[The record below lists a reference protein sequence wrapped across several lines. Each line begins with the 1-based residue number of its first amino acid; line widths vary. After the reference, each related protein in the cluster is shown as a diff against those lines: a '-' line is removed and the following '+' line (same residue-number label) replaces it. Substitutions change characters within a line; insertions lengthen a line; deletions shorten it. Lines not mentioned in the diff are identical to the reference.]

1 MSITKLE
8 DVRKEDVATVGG
20 KAANLGELIGMGMPV
35 PDGCVVTDSHFNATA
50 VYHGFISLDSALVAV
65 RSSGIA
71 EDGAKASM
79 AGQHDTYLDVF
90 NSPKFVVPAIRK
102 CFESVN
108 NPRAIAY
115 REENGITE
123 DRIAVIVQRMI
134 DPLYSGVLFTAD
146 PVDGDTTKMVVEWVE
161 GTGEKLV
168 SGEVIPNSA
177 EIHDVGHLR
186 SIRLDLFDIPNVKAL
201 AQAARDIEGHFGCPQ
216 DIEWCVD
223 KEYKLWILQA
233 RPITTL

>member
-20 KAANLGELIGMGMPV
+20 KAANLGELIGIGMPV
-35 PDGCVVTDSHFNATA
+35 PDGFV
-50 VYHGFISLDSALVAV
+50 ISDPVDIFQNIRESYRELGAEFVAV

-71 EDGAKASM
+71 EDGLTASM
-79 AGQHDTYLDVF
+79 AGQHDTYLYCDAGSVIQA
-90 NSPKFVVPAIRK
+90 VGD
-102 CFESVN
+102 CFDSAY
-108 NPRAIAY
+108 NPRAVAY

-146 PVDGDTTKMVVEWVE
+146 PVTGDRNAMEMEWVM

-168 SGEVIPNSA
+168 SGEATPASTQWLKHFMPAVPKGSQCLP
-177 EIHDVGHLR
+177 HL
-186 SIRLDLFDIPNVKAL
+186 AL
-201 AQAARDIEGHFGCPQ
+201 EIEGHFGCPQ

-223 KEYKLWILQA
+223 KDYKLWILQA

>member
-35 PDGCVVTDSHFNATA
+35 PDGYVVTEP
-50 VYHGFISLDSALVAV
+50 GFQCSIPAYDMGRFLAV
-65 RSSGIA
+65 RSSGVA

-79 AGQHDTYLDVF
+79 AGQHDTYLNVR
-90 NSPKFVVPAIRK
+90 NHARHIREAVDG

-108 NPRAIAY
+108 NPRAVAY

-146 PVDGDTTKMVVEWVE
+146 PVDGDTSRFVVEYVE

-168 SGEVIPNSA
+168 SGEVIPFSFDMSRHSIQW
-177 EIHDVGHLR
+177 EDVGEQEFHTPTLHAYA
-186 SIRLDLFDIPNVKAL
+186 SEIDH
-201 AQAARDIEGHFGCPQ
+201 HFGCPQ

-223 KEYKLWILQA
+223 KDYKLWILQA

>member
-20 KAANLGELIGMGMPV
+20 KAANLGELMGIGMPV
-35 PDGCVVTDSHFNATA
+35 PDGYVVTHPKPW
-50 VYHGFISLDSALVAV
+50 ALVQLSEYVAV

-79 AGQHDTYLDVF
+79 AGQHDTFLYV
-90 NSPKFVVPAIRK
+90 SEPALYQKIMQ
-102 CFESVN
+102 CFDSAY
-108 NPRAIAY
+108 NPRAVAY

-123 DRIAVIVQRMI
+123 DRIAVIVQRMV

-146 PVDGDTTKMVVEWVE
+146 PVDGDTSRFVVEYVE

-168 SGEVIPNSA
+168 SGEVIPFSFDMSRHSIQW
-177 EIHDVGHLR
+177 EDVGEQEFHTPTLHAYA
-186 SIRLDLFDIPNVKAL
+186 SEIDH
-201 AQAARDIEGHFGCPQ
+201 HFGCPQ

-223 KEYKLWILQA
+223 KDYKLWILQA

>member
-8 DVRKEDVATVGG
+8 DVRKGDVATVGG

-35 PDGCVVTDSHFNATA
+35 PDGFV
-50 VYHGFISLDSALVAV
+50 ISDPVDIFQNIRESYRELGAEFVAV

-79 AGQHDTYLDVF
+79 AGQHDTYLH
-90 NSPKFVVPAIRK
+90 
-102 CFESVN
+102 CGESDLVKRIDDCWLSAN
-108 NPRAIAY
+108 NPRAVAY

-146 PVDGDTTKMVVEWVE
+146 PVTGDRNTMEMEWVM

-168 SGEVIPNSA
+168 SGEAIPASTQWLKHFMPA
-177 EIHDVGHLR
+177 VPKGSQCLPHL
-186 SIRLDLFDIPNVKAL
+186 AL
-201 AQAARDIEGHFGCPQ
+201 EIEGHFGCPQ

>member
-1 MSITKLE
+1 MSITKLA
-8 DVRKEDVATVGG
+8 DVRKEDVGTVGG

-35 PDGCVVTDSHFNATA
+35 PDGYVVTHPKPWTLVQLSE
-50 VYHGFISLDSALVAV
+50 YVAV

-79 AGQHDTYLDVF
+79 AGPHDTFLYVREHALYQ
-90 NSPKFVVPAIRK
+90 KIMQ
-102 CFESVN
+102 CFDSAY

-146 PVDGDTTKMVVEWVE
+146 PVDGDTTKMEMEWVM

-168 SGEVIPNSA
+168 SGEAIPASTQWLKHFMPA
-177 EIHDVGHLR
+177 VPKGSQCLPHL
-186 SIRLDLFDIPNVKAL
+186 AL
-201 AQAARDIEGHFGCPQ
+201 EIEGHFGCPQ

>member
-1 MSITKLE
+1 MSITKLG
-8 DVRKEDVATVGG
+8 DVRKVDVATVGG

-35 PDGCVVTDSHFNATA
+35 PDGFV
-50 VYHGFISLDSALVAV
+50 ISDPVDIFQNIRESYRELGAEFVAV

-71 EDGAKASM
+71 EDGLTASM
-79 AGQHDTYLDVF
+79 AGQHDTYLH
-90 NSPKFVVPAIRK
+90 
-102 CFESVN
+102 CGESDLVKRIDDCWLSAN
-108 NPRAIAY
+108 NPRAVAY

-146 PVDGDTTKMVVEWVE
+146 PVTGDRNTMEMEWVM

-168 SGEVIPNSA
+168 SGEAIPASTQWA
-177 EIHDVGHLR
+177 KHFMPSLPKGSQGLPLIALEIE
-186 SIRLDLFDIPNVKAL
+186 S
-201 AQAARDIEGHFGCPQ
+201 HFRCPQ

>member
-50 VYHGFISLDSALVAV
+50 VYHGFIGLDSTLVAV

-71 EDGAKASM
+71 EDGLTASM
-79 AGQHDTYLDVF
+79 AGQHDTFLYCDAGSVIQA
-90 NSPKFVVPAIRK
+90 VGD

-108 NPRAIAY
+108 NPRAVAY

-146 PVDGDTTKMVVEWVE
+146 PVTGDRNTMEMEWVM

-168 SGEVIPNSA
+168 SGEAIPASTQWLKHFMPA
-177 EIHDVGHLR
+177 VPKGSQCLPHL
-186 SIRLDLFDIPNVKAL
+186 AL
-201 AQAARDIEGHFGCPQ
+201 EIEGHFGCPQ

>member
-1 MSITKLE
+1 MSITKLG
-8 DVRKEDVATVGG
+8 DVRKVDVATVGG

-35 PDGCVVTDSHFNATA
+35 PEGYVVTEYPGPHYSHSMA
-50 VYHGFISLDSALVAV
+50 GDGLGKRVAV

-71 EDGAKASM
+71 EDGARASM

-90 NSPKFVVPAIRK
+90 NSPEFVTPAIRK

-108 NPRAIAY
+108 NPRAVAY

-123 DRIAVIVQRMI
+123 DRVAVIVQRMI

-146 PVDGDTTKMVVEWVE
+146 PVTGDRNAMEMEWVM

-168 SGEVIPNSA
+168 SGEAIPASTQWLKHFMPA
-177 EIHDVGHLR
+177 VPKGSQCLPHL
-186 SIRLDLFDIPNVKAL
+186 AL
-201 AQAARDIEGHFGCPQ
+201 EIEGHFGCPQ

-223 KEYKLWILQA
+223 KDYKLWILQA

>member
-1 MSITKLE
+1 MSITKLA
-8 DVRKEDVATVGG
+8 DVRKEDVGTVGG

-35 PDGCVVTDSHFNATA
+35 PDGYVVTHPKPW
-50 VYHGFISLDSALVAV
+50 ALVQLSEYVAV

-79 AGQHDTYLDVF
+79 AGQHDTFLYVREPELYQ
-90 NSPKFVVPAIRK
+90 KIMQ
-102 CFESVN
+102 CFDSAYS
-108 NPRAIAY
+108 PRAVAY

-146 PVDGDTTKMVVEWVE
+146 PVDGDTTKMEMEWVM

-168 SGEVIPNSA
+168 SGEAIPASTQWLKHFMPA
-177 EIHDVGHLR
+177 VPKGSQCLPHLALEIE
-186 SIRLDLFDIPNVKAL
+186 S
-201 AQAARDIEGHFGCPQ
+201 HFGCPQ

>member
-1 MSITKLE
+1 MSITKLG
-8 DVRKEDVATVGG
+8 DVRKEDVGTVGG

-35 PDGCVVTDSHFNATA
+35 PDGFV
-50 VYHGFISLDSALVAV
+50 ISDPVDIFQNIRESYRELGAEFVAV

-71 EDGAKASM
+71 EDGLTASM
-79 AGQHDTYLDVF
+79 AGQHDTYLDLF

-108 NPRAIAY
+108 NPRAVAY

-146 PVDGDTTKMVVEWVE
+146 PVDGDTTKMEMEWVM

-168 SGEVIPNSA
+168 SGETIPASTQWLKHFMPA
-177 EIHDVGHLR
+177 VPKGSQCLPHL
-186 SIRLDLFDIPNVKAL
+186 AL
-201 AQAARDIEGHFGCPQ
+201 EIEGHFGCPQ

>member
-20 KAANLGELIGMGMPV
+20 KAANLGELIGIGMPV
-35 PDGCVVTDSHFNATA
+35 PDGFVVTDQQNLGEIGFHFLSTDFAR
-50 VYHGFISLDSALVAV
+50 VAV

-90 NSPKFVVPAIRK
+90 CSPKFVIPAIRK
-102 CFESVN
+102 CFESAN

-146 PVDGDTTKMVVEWVE
+146 PVDGDTSRFVVEYVE

-168 SGEVIPNSA
+168 SGEVIPFSFDMSRHSIQW
-177 EIHDVGHLR
+177 EDVGEQEFHTPTLHAYA
-186 SIRLDLFDIPNVKAL
+186 SEIDH
-201 AQAARDIEGHFGCPQ
+201 HFGCPQ

>member
-1 MSITKLE
+1 MSITKLA
-8 DVRKEDVATVGG
+8 DVRKEDVGTVGG

-35 PDGCVVTDSHFNATA
+35 PDGFVITALTYPTFYRDIRESHRELGAEF
-50 VYHGFISLDSALVAV
+50 VAV

-71 EDGAKASM
+71 EDGLTASM
-79 AGQHDTYLDVF
+79 AGQHDTYLGCTEVDLMGRVDDCF
-90 NSPKFVVPAIRK
+90 RSANSP
-102 CFESVN
+102 
-108 NPRAIAY
+108 RAVAY

-146 PVDGDTTKMVVEWVE
+146 PVDGRQDIMVVEWVE

-168 SGEVIPNSA
+168 SGEVIPESFEMSA
-177 EIHDVGHLR
+177 HMEYKQDWQSTLHAYA
-186 SIRLDLFDIPNVKAL
+186 SN
-201 AQAARDIEGHFGCPQ
+201 IEDHFGCPQ

>member
-35 PDGCVVTDSHFNATA
+35 PDGYVVTHPKPWTLVQLSE
-50 VYHGFISLDSALVAV
+50 YVAV

-79 AGQHDTYLDVF
+79 AGQHDTFLYVREPELYQ
-90 NSPKFVVPAIRK
+90 KIMQ
-102 CFESVN
+102 CFDSAY

-146 PVDGDTTKMVVEWVE
+146 PVTGDRNAMEMEWVM

-168 SGEVIPNSA
+168 SGEAIPTSTQWLKHFMPA
-177 EIHDVGHLR
+177 VPKGSQCLPHL
-186 SIRLDLFDIPNVKAL
+186 AL
-201 AQAARDIEGHFGCPQ
+201 EIEGHFGCPQ

-223 KEYKLWILQA
+223 KQYKLWILQA

>member
-1 MSITKLE
+1 MSITNLE

-20 KAANLGELIGMGMPV
+20 KAANLGELIGIGMPV
-35 PDGCVVTDSHFNATA
+35 PDGFV
-50 VYHGFISLDSALVAV
+50 ISDPVDIFQNIRKSYRELGAEFVAV

-71 EDGAKASM
+71 EDGLTASM
-79 AGQHDTYLDVF
+79 AGQHDTYLH
-90 NSPKFVVPAIRK
+90 
-102 CFESVN
+102 CGESDLVKRIDDCWLSAN
-108 NPRAIAY
+108 NPRAVAY

-146 PVDGDTTKMVVEWVE
+146 PVTGDRNAMEMEWVM

-168 SGEVIPNSA
+168 SGEATPASTQWLKHFMPAVPKGSQCLP
-177 EIHDVGHLR
+177 HL
-186 SIRLDLFDIPNVKAL
+186 AL
-201 AQAARDIEGHFGCPQ
+201 EIEGHFGCPQ
-216 DIEWCVD
+216 DIECCVD

>member
-35 PDGCVVTDSHFNATA
+35 PEGNVVT
-50 VYHGFISLDSALVAV
+50 SLGPHCMMAGEGLGKRVAV

-90 NSPKFVVPAIRK
+90 CSPKFVIPAIRK
-102 CFESVN
+102 CFDSAN
-108 NPRAIAY
+108 NPRAVAY

-146 PVDGDTTKMVVEWVE
+146 PVDGDTSRFVVEYVE

-168 SGEVIPNSA
+168 SGEVIPFSFDMSRHSIQW
-177 EIHDVGHLR
+177 EDVGEQEFHTPTLHAYA
-186 SIRLDLFDIPNVKAL
+186 SEIDH
-201 AQAARDIEGHFGCPQ
+201 HFGCPQ

>member
-8 DVRKEDVATVGG
+8 DVRKGDVATVGG

-35 PDGCVVTDSHFNATA
+35 PDGYVVTGTDYRLLPSTNYLGH
-50 VYHGFISLDSALVAV
+50 VVAV

-71 EDGAKASM
+71 EDGLTASM
-79 AGQHDTYLDVF
+79 AGQHDTYLNIPNKAKNVA
-90 NSPKFVVPAIRK
+90 VAIYD

-108 NPRAIAY
+108 NPRAVAY

-146 PVDGDTTKMVVEWVE
+146 PVTGDRNTMEMEWVM

-168 SGEVIPNSA
+168 SGEAIPASTQWLKHFMPA
-177 EIHDVGHLR
+177 VPKGSQGLPHL
-186 SIRLDLFDIPNVKAL
+186 AL
-201 AQAARDIEGHFGCPQ
+201 EIEGHFGCPQ

>member
-1 MSITKLE
+1 MSITKLA

-20 KAANLGELIGMGMPV
+20 KAANLGELIHMGMPV
-35 PDGCVVTDSHFNATA
+35 PDGFVITALTYPTFYRDIRESHRELGAEF
-50 VYHGFISLDSALVAV
+50 VAV

-71 EDGAKASM
+71 EDGLTASM
-79 AGQHDTYLDVF
+79 AGQHDTYLGCTEVDLMGRVDD
-90 NSPKFVVPAIRK
+90 
-102 CFESVN
+102 CFRSVN
-108 NPRAIAY
+108 NTRAVAY

-146 PVDGDTTKMVVEWVE
+146 PVTGDRNAMEMEWVM

-168 SGEVIPNSA
+168 SGETIPASTQWLK
-177 EIHDVGHLR
+177 HFMPDVPKGSQCLPHL
-186 SIRLDLFDIPNVKAL
+186 AL
-201 AQAARDIEGHFGCPQ
+201 EIEGHFGCPQ